1 MGGASLP
8 LRFFRLWQH
17 SPVPEMP
24 SAAVLASI
32 AATLDDLK
40 TRVVETAGA
49 CAEAGDESKAAEL
62 YEVERSL
69 LQASRRMT
77 RLLRP

>member
-1 MGGASLP
+1 MP
-8 LRFFRLWQH
+8 E
-17 SPVPEMP
+17 VP
-24 SAAVLASI
+24 SVAVLMSI

-40 TRVVETAGA
+40 TRLVETAA
-49 CAEAGDESKAAEL
+49 AFAEAGDERRAGEL
-62 YEVERSL
+62 YEVERHL

>member
-1 MGGASLP
+1 MPLLP
-8 LRFFRLWQH
+8 LWQH
-17 SPVPEMP
+17 SAVPDMP
-24 SAAVLASI
+24 SVAVLVSI

-40 TRVVETAGA
+40 ARVVETASA
-49 CAEAGDESKAAEL
+49 CAEAGDEAKAAEL

>member
-1 MGGASLP
+1 MPPLP
-8 LRFFRLWQH
+8 LWQH
-17 SPVPEMP
+17 SAVPEVP

-40 TRVVETAGA
+40 TRVVETASSF
-49 CAEAGDESKAAEL
+49 AETGDESRASEL
-62 YEVERSL
+62 YEVERHL